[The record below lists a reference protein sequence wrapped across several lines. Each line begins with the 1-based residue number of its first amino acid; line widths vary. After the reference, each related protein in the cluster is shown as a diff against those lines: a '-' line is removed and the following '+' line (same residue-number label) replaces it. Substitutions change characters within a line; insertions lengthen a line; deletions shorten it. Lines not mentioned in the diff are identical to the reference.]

1 MRGGNGIAGTAHG
14 LKSWNA
20 LVDRRKRGKRAV
32 RLGLVP
38 VGDGIIIVRAVVG
51 MTMLNGGAQ

>member
-1 MRGGNGIAGTAHG
+1 MRDNGGIAGAADR

-20 LVDRRKRGKRAV
+20 LVGRRKREKRAV

-38 VGDGIIIVRAVVG
+38 IGHGIIAVGTVVG
-51 MTMLNGGAQ
+51 VTMLDGGAQ

>member
-1 MRGGNGIAGTAHG
+1 MRDNGGIAGTADR

-20 LVDRRKRGKRAV
+20 LVGRRKRGKRAV